1 MELILRTASCGSKG
15 LGMLTTS
22 PHGELKASASA
33 AGRPQR
39 PARAMS
45 LPPLRATR
53 LLDQV
58 RERVRGLHYSLRTEE
73 AYVFWCR
80 AFVRFHGLRH
90 PAEMGGPEVEAF
102 LTHLA
107 AERGLS
113 VSSHRQALSALLFL
127 YGKVLGQQLPWMDE
141 IGRPVPR
148 RRLPVVLS
156 TQEVV
161 AVLAGMEG
169 VHGLLARLLYGTGLR
184 IEEALQLRVKDL
196 DFANQ
201 AIFVRSGKGG
211 KDRVVMLPRSL
222 TAELRRHVAQEARAL
237 WSADAA
243 AGHAGVQ
250 LPDALERKYP
260 RAGVSWAW
268 FWVFA
273 QQRLS
278 ADPRSGV
285 IRRHHLY
292 PETFQR
298 AFKRAVQ
305 ASGIAKP
312 ATPHT
317 LRHCFATHLLQSGS
331 DIRTVQELLGHA
343 DVATT
348 MIYTHVLKVGGM
360 GAHSPLDAL
369 LPA

>member
-1 MELILRTASCGSKG
+1 
-15 LGMLTTS
+15 
-22 PHGELKASASA
+22 
-33 AGRPQR
+33 
-39 PARAMS
+39 
-45 LPPLRATR
+45 

-58 RERVRGLHYSLRTEE
+58 RERARGLHFSLRTEE
-73 AYVFWCR
+73 AYVYWCR

-90 PAEMGGPEVEAF
+90 PAEMSGSDVEAF

-127 YGKVLGQQLPWMDE
+127 YGKVLGRQLPWMAQ
-141 IGRPVPR
+141 IGRPVPK
-148 RRLPVVLS
+148 RRLPVVMS
-156 TQEVV
+156 PEEVS
-161 AVLAGMEG
+161 AVLLALEG
-169 VHGLLARLLYGTGLR
+169 THNLLGRLLYGTGLR

-196 DFANQ
+196 DFANR
-201 AIFVRSGKGG
+201 AVFVRCGKGG

-222 TAELRRHVAQEARAL
+222 APALRRHL
-237 WSADAA
+237 ADTSRPIWLADVES
-243 AGHAGVQ
+243 GRAGVQ
-250 LPDALERKYP
+250 LPDALARKYP
-260 RAGVSWAW
+260 RAGASWPW
-268 FWVFA
+268 FWVFP

-278 ADPRSGV
+278 VDPRSGV
-285 IRRHHLY
+285 VRRHHLY

-305 ASGIAKP
+305 AAGVAKP

-317 LRHCFATHLLQSGS
+317 LRHCFATHLLQSGA

-348 MIYTHVLKVGGM
+348 MIYTHVIKAGGM
-360 GAHSPLDAL
+360 GARSPLDAL
-369 LPA
+369 AM

>member
-1 MELILRTASCGSKG
+1 MMSFGQQTPAPA
-15 LGMLTTS
+15 TT
-22 PHGELKASASA
+22 GA
-33 AGRPQR
+33 AGGGFRPIR
-39 PARAMS
+39 PVA
-45 LPPLRATR
+45 LPALRATR

-73 AYVFWCR
+73 AYVYWCR

-107 AERGLS
+107 AERGLA

-127 YGKVLGQQLPWMDE
+127 YGKVLGRQLPWMDE
-141 IGRPVPR
+141 IGRPLPK

-156 TQEVV
+156 ADEV
-161 AVLAGMEG
+161 AVVLNGLGG

-184 IEEALQLRVKDL
+184 IEEALELRVKDL

-201 AIFVRSGKGG
+201 AIMVRSGKGD
-211 KDRVVMLPRSL
+211 KDRVVMLPRTL
-222 TAELRRHVAQEARAL
+222 APALRRHLAQAARVL
-237 WSADAA
+237 WSADVAD
-243 AGHAGVQ
+243 GRAGVQ
-250 LPDALERKYP
+250 LPGALERKYP
-260 RAGVSWAW
+260 RAGQSWAW
-268 FWVFA
+268 FWVFP

-278 ADPRSGV
+278 VDPRSGV

-305 ASGIAKP
+305 AAGIAKP
-312 ATPHT
+312 ATPHR
-317 LRHCFATHLLQSGS
+317 LRHCFATHLLQSGA

-348 MIYTHVLKVGGM
+348 MVYTHVLKVGGL
-360 GAHSPLDAL
+360 GARSPLDGLGLA
-369 LPA
+369 

>member
-1 MELILRTASCGSKG
+1 M
-15 LGMLTTS
+15 
-22 PHGELKASASA
+22 
-33 AGRPQR
+33 
-39 PARAMS
+39 
-45 LPPLRATR
+45 PPLRATR
-53 LLDQV
+53 LLDRV

-73 AYVFWCR
+73 AYVYWTR

-90 PAEMGGPEVEAF
+90 PSEMGRPEVEAF

-107 AERGLS
+107 AARRLS

-127 YGKVLGQQLPWMDE
+127 YGKVLGQQLPWMAE
-141 IGRPVPR
+141 IGRPVPK

-156 TQEVV
+156 PDEVV
-161 AVLAGMEG
+161 AVLQSLDG

-184 IEEALQLRVKDL
+184 IEEALQLRVKDV

-201 AIFVRSGKGG
+201 AVFVRAGKGG
-211 KDRVVMLPRSL
+211 KDRIVMLPRSL
-222 TAELRRHVAQEARAL
+222 SQPLRQHLAESSRAL
-237 WSADAA
+237 CTADVAS
-243 AGHAGVQ
+243 GQAGVQ

-260 RAGVSWAW
+260 RAGSSWAW
-268 FWVFA
+268 FWVFP

-278 ADPRSGV
+278 VDPRSGV

-292 PETFQR
+292 AETFQR

-305 ASGIAKP
+305 SAGIAKP

-331 DIRTVQELLGHA
+331 DIRTVQELLGHS
-343 DVATT
+343 DVSTT
-348 MIYTHVLKVGGM
+348 MIYTHVLRVGGM
-360 GAHSPLDAL
+360 GARSPLDGLAM
-369 LPA
+369 A

>member
-1 MELILRTASCGSKG
+1 MSFSQQTPAPATTGTAGVA
-15 LGMLTTS
+15 L
-22 PHGELKASASA
+22 
-33 AGRPQR
+33 R
-39 PARAMS
+39 PARAAA
-45 LPPLRATR
+45 LPALRSTR

-73 AYVFWCR
+73 AYAYWCR

-107 AERGLS
+107 AVRGLA

-127 YGKVLGQQLPWMDE
+127 YGKVLDRQLPWMDE
-141 IGRPVPR
+141 IGRPVPK

-156 TQEVV
+156 AEEVA
-161 AVLAGMEG
+161 AVLKGLGG

-184 IEEALQLRVKDL
+184 IEEALELRVKDL

-201 AIFVRSGKGG
+201 AIVVRSGKGD
-211 KDRVVMLPRSL
+211 KDRVVMLPRTL
-222 TAELRRHVAQEARAL
+222 APALRCHLAKEARAL
-237 WSADAA
+237 WSADVAV
-243 AGHAGVQ
+243 GRAGVQ
-250 LPDALERKYP
+250 LPGALERKYP
-260 RAGVSWAW
+260 RAGQSWAW
-268 FWVFA
+268 FWVFP

-278 ADPRSGV
+278 VDPRSGV

-298 AFKRAVQ
+298 TFKRAVQ
-305 ASGIAKP
+305 AAGIAKP

-317 LRHCFATHLLQSGS
+317 LRHCFATHLLQSGA

-348 MIYTHVLKVGGM
+348 MIYTHVLKVGGQ
-360 GAHSPLDAL
+360 GARSPLDGLGLA
-369 LPA
+369 

>member
-1 MELILRTASCGSKG
+1 
-15 LGMLTTS
+15 MLTPS
-22 PHGELKASASA
+22 SQGNQKASARA
-33 AGRPQR
+33 AGGPR
-39 PARAMS
+39 RADRTAA

-80 AFVRFHGLRH
+80 DFVRFHGLRH
-90 PAEMGGPEVEAF
+90 PVEMGGPEVEAF

-107 AERGLS
+107 AQRGLS

-141 IGRPVPR
+141 IGRPVPK

-156 TQEVV
+156 AQEVA
-161 AVLAGMEG
+161 AVLAELDG

-184 IEEALQLRVKDL
+184 IEEALRLRVKDL

-211 KDRVVMLPRSL
+211 KDRVVMMPRSL
-222 TAELRRHVAQEARAL
+222 TQALRRHLAEDVRAV
-237 WSADAA
+237 WCADVD
-243 AGHAGVQ
+243 AGRAGVQ

-260 RAGVSWAW
+260 RAGASWAW

-273 QQRLS
+273 QQGLS

-305 ASGIAKP
+305 AAGIAKP

-369 LPA
+369 VPA

>member
-1 MELILRTASCGSKG
+1 MV
-15 LGMLTTS
+15 TTS
-22 PHGELKASASA
+22 PRGD
-33 AGRPQR
+33 QQDC
-39 PARAMS
+39 ARAAARPLGPAGAAM

-90 PAEMGGPEVEAF
+90 PAEMGGPEVEAY

-107 AERGLS
+107 AQRGLS

-141 IGRPVPR
+141 IGRPVPK

-156 TQEVV
+156 AQEVA
-161 AVLAGMEG
+161 AVLSELDG

-184 IEEALQLRVKDL
+184 IEEALRLRVKDL

-201 AIFVRSGKGG
+201 AIFVRAGKGD
-211 KDRVVMLPRSL
+211 KDRIVMLPRSL
-222 TAELRRHVAQEARAL
+222 TQALKRHLSEHARAL
-237 WSADAA
+237 WCADVD

-260 RAGVSWAW
+260 RAGTSWAW
-268 FWVFA
+268 LWVFS
-273 QQRLS
+273 QQRLA

-305 ASGIAKP
+305 AAGIAKP

-331 DIRTVQELLGHA
+331 DIRTVQQLLGHA
-343 DVATT
+343 DVAST

-360 GAHSPLDAL
+360 GALSPLDGLELA
-369 LPA
+369 